1 MELLFVLGI
10 VVAIIGVLYIQ
21 RKKDKPAVAAVDTPA
36 LGVESA
42 PYKVPEPPAVTTIP
56 PVVEETTTPAPVAVV
71 ESVPVVVEETT
82 TPAPVAVVESVPVVV
97 EESTTPAPVA
107 VEPAPVVVEET
118 VAIIDEPPV
127 VEKPAAKPK
136 RAKVNGKF
144 AKDDPA
150 TPENEAWEGRVAPPK
165 KPKAPPKPRSK
176 KV

>member
-1 MELLFVLGI
+1 LVKYTYYQKDITMELLFVLGI
-10 VVAIIGVLYIQ
+10 VVAIIAVLYIQ
-21 RKKDKPAVAAVDTPA
+21 RRKDKSAVAVVETPA

-42 PYKVPEPPAVTTIP
+42 PVAVVLETTTP
-56 PVVEETTTPAPVAVV
+56 TPVVVETTTPAPAVV
-71 ESVPVVVEETT
+71 
-82 TPAPVAVVESVPVVV
+82 
-97 EESTTPAPVA
+97 

-144 AKDDPA
+144 VKDDPA
-150 TPENEAWEGRVAPPK
+150 TPENEAWEGGVAPPK

>member
-21 RKKDKPAVAAVDTPA
+21 RKKDKPAVATVETPA

-42 PYKVPEPPAVTTIP
+42 PYKVPEPPAVTPIP
-56 PVVEETTTPAPVAVV
+56 LVVEETTTPAPVAIV
-71 ESVPVVVEETT
+71 EPAPVVVEETT
-82 TPAPVAVVESVPVVV
+82 TPAPVAV
-97 EESTTPAPVA
+97 

-118 VAIIDEPPV
+118 VAIIDEPPA
-127 VEKPAAKPK
+127 VEKPATKPK

-144 AKDDPA
+144 VKDDPA
-150 TPENEAWEGRVAPPK
+150 TPENEAWEGGVAPPK
-165 KPKAPPKPRSK
+165 KPKPAPRKPRSK

>member
-21 RKKDKPAVAAVDTPA
+21 RKKDKPT
-36 LGVESA
+36 VESVVAEPA
-42 PYKVPEPPAVTTIP
+42 PYKVPEPPAFTTIP
-56 PVVEETTTPAPVAVV
+56 PVVEETTTPSPVAVV
-71 ESVPVVVEETT
+71 ES
-82 TPAPVAVVESVPVVV
+82 API
-97 EESTTPAPVA
+97 
-107 VEPAPVVVEET
+107 VVEET
-118 VAIIDEPPV
+118 VAIIDESPA

-150 TPENEAWEGRVAPPK
+150 TPENEAWEGGVAPPK
-165 KPKAPPKPRSK
+165 KPKPAPRKPRSK

>member
-10 VVAIIGVLYIQ
+10 VVAIIAVLYIQ
-21 RKKDKPAVAAVDTPA
+21 RRKDKSAVAVVETPA

-42 PYKVPEPPAVTTIP
+42 PAAV
-56 PVVEETTTPAPVAVV
+56 VNETTTPAPV
-71 ESVPVVVEETT
+71 VVVETT
-82 TPAPVAVVESVPVVV
+82 TLAPVAVVE
-97 EESTTPAPVA
+97 T
-107 VEPAPVVVEET
+107 APVVVEET

-144 AKDDPA
+144 VKDDPA
-150 TPENEAWEGRVAPPK
+150 TPENEAWEGGVAPAK

>member
-10 VVAIIGVLYIQ
+10 VVAIIAVLYIQ
-21 RKKDKPAVAAVDTPA
+21 RRKDKSAVAVVETPA
-36 LGVESA
+36 LGVEA
-42 PYKVPEPPAVTTIP
+42 
-56 PVVEETTTPAPVAVV
+56 APVAVV
-71 ESVPVVVEETT
+71 LETT
-82 TPAPVAVVESVPVVV
+82 TPTPVAV
-97 EESTTPAPVA
+97 

-144 AKDDPA
+144 VKDDPA
-150 TPENEAWEGRVAPPK
+150 TPENEAWEGGVAPAK
-165 KPKAPPKPRSK
+165 KPKAPPKTRSK

>member
-1 MELLFVLGI
+1 LVKYTYYQKDIIMELLFVLGI

-21 RKKDKPAVAAVDTPA
+21 RRKDKPAVATVETPA

-42 PYKVPEPPAVTTIP
+42 PYKVPEPPAVTPIP
-56 PVVEETTTPAPVAVV
+56 LVVEETTTPAPVAI
-71 ESVPVVVEETT
+71 
-82 TPAPVAVVESVPVVV
+82 
-97 EESTTPAPVA
+97 

-118 VAIIDEPPV
+118 VAIVEETPA

-150 TPENEAWEGRVAPPK
+150 TPENEAWEGGVAPPK

>member
-10 VVAIIGVLYIQ
+10 VVAIIAVLYIQ
-21 RKKDKPAVAAVDTPA
+21 RRKDKSAVVAVETPA

-42 PYKVPEPPAVTTIP
+42 PAAV
-56 PVVEETTTPAPVAVV
+56 VLETTTPAPV
-71 ESVPVVVEETT
+71 VVVET
-82 TPAPVAVVESVPVVV
+82 VVD
-97 EESTTPAPVA
+97 
-107 VEPAPVVVEET
+107 PAPVVVTET
-118 VAIIDEPPV
+118 VEITAEPSA

-144 AKDDPA
+144 VKDDPA
-150 TPENEAWEGRVAPPK
+150 TPENEAWEGGVAPAK

>member
-10 VVAIIGVLYIQ
+10 VVAIIAVLYIQ
-21 RKKDKPAVAAVDTPA
+21 RRKDKPAVAAVETPA

-42 PYKVPEPPAVTTIP
+42 PVAV
-56 PVVEETTTPAPVAVV
+56 VLETTTPAPVVV
-71 ESVPVVVEETT
+71 ET
-82 TPAPVAVVESVPVVV
+82 
-97 EESTTPAPVA
+97 TTPAPVA

-118 VAIIDEPPV
+118 VAIIDEPPA

-144 AKDDPA
+144 VKDDPA
-150 TPENEAWEGRVAPPK
+150 TPENEAWEGGVAPAK
-165 KPKAPPKPRSK
+165 KPKATPKPRSK

>member
-10 VVAIIGVLYIQ
+10 VVAIIAVLYIQ
-21 RKKDKPAVAAVDTPA
+21 RRKDKSAVAVVETPA

-42 PYKVPEPPAVTTIP
+42 PVAVVLETTTP
-56 PVVEETTTPAPVAVV
+56 TPVVVETPAPVAV
-71 ESVPVVVEETT
+71 
-82 TPAPVAVVESVPVVV
+82 
-97 EESTTPAPVA
+97 

-118 VAIIDEPPV
+118 VAIIDEPPA

-144 AKDDPA
+144 VKDDPA
-150 TPENEAWEGRVAPPK
+150 TPENEAWEGGVAPPK
-165 KPKAPPKPRSK
+165 KPKPAPRKPRSK

>member
-21 RKKDKPAVAAVDTPA
+21 RRKDKPAVATVETPA

-42 PYKVPEPPAVTTIP
+42 PYKVPEPPAVTPIP
-56 PVVEETTTPAPVAVV
+56 LVVEETTTPAPVAI
-71 ESVPVVVEETT
+71 
-82 TPAPVAVVESVPVVV
+82 
-97 EESTTPAPVA
+97 

-118 VAIIDEPPV
+118 VAIVEETPA

-150 TPENEAWEGRVAPPK
+150 TPENEAWEGGVAPPK

>member
-10 VVAIIGVLYIQ
+10 VVAIIAVLYIQ
-21 RKKDKPAVAAVDTPA
+21 RRKDKSAVAVVETPA

-42 PYKVPEPPAVTTIP
+42 PAAV
-56 PVVEETTTPAPVAVV
+56 VNETTTPAPV
-71 ESVPVVVEETT
+71 VVVETT
-82 TPAPVAVVESVPVVV
+82 TLAPVAV
-97 EESTTPAPVA
+97 

-144 AKDDPA
+144 VKDDPA
-150 TPENEAWEGRVAPPK
+150 TPENEAWEGGVAPAK
-165 KPKAPPKPRSK
+165 KSKAPPKPRSK